1 MRPETTGIPSL
12 ATILLVLLGLFGLSA
27 CATGGAGDPPALL
40 AQASQDI
47 RENRLDEARRIL
59 DTLRKTDSN
68 DPALWNNLATLEFRE
83 AHYRQSLADLNRGIS
98 LDPGNN
104 TLKINKARLLLAEHQ
119 DKLARAILQGLEKT
133 RPWPPGFRILLAIA
147 EWRTGHRE
155 AARILFQETL
165 SNHPD
170 DPMARAY
177 LTHPSKISPST
188 LENDSSPQR

>member
-1 MRPETTGIPSL
+1 M
-12 ATILLVLLGLFGLSA
+12 VLLGLCGLSA
-27 CATGGAGDPPALL
+27 CATSRTDDPPALL
-40 AQASQDI
+40 AKASQDI
-47 RENRLDEARRIL
+47 RENRLAEARTIL
-59 DTLRKTDSN
+59 GTLQKTDPT

-83 AHYRQSLADLNRGIS
+83 SHYHRSLADLDRGIS
-98 LDPGNN
+98 LDPGNQ

-119 DKLARAILQGLEKT
+119 NKIALKILQGFEQT

-165 SNHPD
+165 ANHPD

-177 LTHPSKISPST
+177 LSDPSNLPPPTMQNNSNT
-188 LENDSSPQR
+188 LH